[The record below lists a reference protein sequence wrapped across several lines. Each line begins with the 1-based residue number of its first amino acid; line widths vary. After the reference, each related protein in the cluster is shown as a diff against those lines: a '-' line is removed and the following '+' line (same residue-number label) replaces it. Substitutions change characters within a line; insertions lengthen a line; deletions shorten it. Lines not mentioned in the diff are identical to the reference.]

1 MKHLKLLTRDGNN
14 SSWDYTEASI
24 PKNRVYFCRL
34 RMCAINEYIRWGG
47 SARKGPVPFT
57 GFRYM
62 KVWKLL
68 WVFKRAFHWKKSWV
82 DASYGFSLLYRYINF
97 LKLRG
102 LKRNSAQ
109 LRERCTIFNGRYT
122 KGLPFL
128 SKLVYAWVIVRGSS
142 YTLSSVLRTANLQ
155 IIQCV

>member
-1 MKHLKLLTRDGNN
+1 METTPHETTLRLPSQRIEFIFVDWECAQLMNTSDG
-14 SSWDYTEASI
+14 EAL
-24 PKNRVYFCRL
+24 PEK
-34 RMCAINEYIRWGG
+34 
-47 SARKGPVPFT
+47 ARVPFT

-68 WVFKRAFHWKKSWV
+68 WVFKRAFHWKKSSI
-82 DASYGFSLLYRYINF
+82 DASYGFSLLYRHINF

-142 YTLSSVLRTANLQ
+142 YTLSSVLRAANLQ